1 MGPTVSLPRKNIES
15 PAASGFHLP
24 KKYLRPRLPIS
35 TADGFSLAPR
45 FYISLK
51 TGGGGDHGRIS
62 LLRSWQCTDDVVRLV
77 LAHLHERLES
87 TDVVR
92 LVLAR
97 RRSDMASEEALDE
110 ARTEWRRGGIG
121 SGTSPARRSSTEEA
135 WLGQLLVLGVAR
147 TRCLADG
154 AVARSSHGCSAR
166 VREREE
172 REHRGKGGRVR
183 PIGFCGS
190 VYGNRWTVTLH
201 AYFPITEVCRA
212 RTVARALQP
221 PSPRNTGP
229 PSSYLIVTNTFD
241 LQRCHGNNHLCI
253 SGCTYSE

>member
-51 TGGGGDHGRIS
+51 TGGDHGRIS

-97 RRSDMASEEALDE
+97 RRSDMASEEVQLA

-172 REHRGKGGRVR
+172 REHRGKGGEFGRSDFAEVFT
-183 PIGFCGS
+183 G
-190 VYGNRWTVTLH
+190 TVGLLRCTRIFRLRKCVELARSPELYSPLLPGILDLH
-201 AYFPITEVCRA
+201 PAT
-212 RTVARALQP
+212 
-221 PSPRNTGP
+221 
-229 PSSYLIVTNTFD
+229 SS
-241 LQRCHGNNHLCI
+241 
-253 SGCTYSE
+253 